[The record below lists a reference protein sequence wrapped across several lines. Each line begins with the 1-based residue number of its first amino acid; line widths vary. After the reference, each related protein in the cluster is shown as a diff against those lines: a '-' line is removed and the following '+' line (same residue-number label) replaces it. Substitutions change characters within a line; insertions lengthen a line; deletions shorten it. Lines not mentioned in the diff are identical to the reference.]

1 MNENFQL
8 RLHSQKSYESFF
20 TATVRRRKIVLHCL
34 LDDGSFVFNKL
45 LNDKTSQVL
54 SIEVD
59 KDIFDSPI
67 KLVPNKLNGYSPGM
81 ALQLLELLDTMQNKN
96 NAHEV
101 EIMSFALCST
111 AMNISYRKKTNLP
124 VNFKHAR
131 LVYNIVQQWKQS
143 EKRIK
148 GSFKKFTPAGMT
160 DKSFVDI
167 IQALYNCTP
176 MELINNINMQKA
188 MNMLLGSED
197 AIAVISEQSGYTKKE
212 NFIAAFRNAFGV
224 TPGHLKKQ
232 FR

>member
-8 RLHSQKSYESFF
+8 RLHNQKSYESFF

-34 LDDGSFVFNKL
+34 LDNGSFVFNRL
-45 LNDKTSQVL
+45 LNDKASQVL

-59 KDIFDSPI
+59 KDIFDSHI
-67 KLVPNKLNGYSPGM
+67 KFVPNKLNFYSPGM
-81 ALQLLELLDTMQNKN
+81 ALQLLELLDAMQNKN

-111 AMNISYRKKTNLP
+111 AMNISYRKKAGEP
-124 VNFKHAR
+124 INFRHAQ
-131 LVYNIVQQWKQS
+131 LAYNVVQQWKQS

-148 GSFKKFTPAGMT
+148 GSFKRFTPKSMT
-160 DKSFVDI
+160 DKNFVDT
-167 IQALYNCTP
+167 IQALYNCSAT
-176 MELINNINMQKA
+176 ELMNNINMQKV
-188 MNMLLGSED
+188 MTMLMGSQD

>member
-20 TATVRRRKIVLHCL
+20 TAAVSRRKIVLHCFL
-34 LDDGSFVFNKL
+34 GDGSFVFNRL
-45 LNDKTSQVL
+45 LNDKASQVL

-59 KDIFDSPI
+59 KDIFDSHI
-67 KLVPNKLNGYSPGM
+67 KFVPNKLNFYSPCM
-81 ALQLLELLDTMQNKN
+81 ALQLLELLYTMQNKN

-111 AMNISYRKKTNLP
+111 AMNISYRKKTGQP
-124 VNFKHAR
+124 VNFKHAQ

-148 GSFKKFTPAGMT
+148 GSFKKFTPADMT
-160 DKSFVDI
+160 DKNFVDI
-167 IQALYNCTP
+167 IQTLYNCTA
-176 MELINNINMQKA
+176 MELMNNINMQKV
-188 MNMLLGSED
+188 MTMLLGSQD